1 MNVFSFRYIDDNGTV
16 RLKGRVACEMGSQE
30 LMLTELVLDNAL
42 TDLPPAEIAALLSCM
57 VFQQKNCSKPEINE
71 RLQVN

>member
-1 MNVFSFRYIDDNGTV
+1 
-16 RLKGRVACEMGSQE
+16 MGSQE

-71 RLQVN
+71 RLQVSGMMSTARMVEYFPSLN